1 MTALLKHLHFWLRP
15 RTHPRRYRVAPRHK
29 VCALRRALLRETLSE
44 LKRDAA
50 FASLTAMDPDKI
62 LDRR

>member
-1 MTALLKHLHFWLRP
+1 MTTLLSNLLAWLTP
-15 RTHPRRYRVAPRHK
+15 RSTLRRYRVAPRHK
-29 VCALRRALLRETLSE
+29 ACALRRALLREALCE

>member
-1 MTALLKHLHFWLRP
+1 MTTFLAHLLSWFTP
-15 RTHPRRYRVAPRHK
+15 QTTFRRYRVAPRHK
-29 VCALRRALLRETLSE
+29 VCAIRRALLRETLSE

-62 LDRR
+62 VDRR